1 MTDTSLWS
9 QDNHLFDLA
18 RTGQLRIPKGLSS
31 GTKRAID
38 RFLYPIIVVIFGIAW
53 PLTIV
58 GILIPFVLVALLSGI
73 DLDSL
78 ARSVQNFSPAW
89 LILVFG
95 PVYLIVWFWLWLFE
109 KRSLVTVGF
118 ERGQM
123 LQKYGRGLIIGLLLF
138 GATLAVLA
146 IFDAVSIENGA
157 RQALK
162 PGTIVSA
169 LLIFAGWMVQ
179 GGAEEVLS
187 RGFLLPIVGIRFGT
201 IIGIIVSSLIFAL
214 LHLLNPGISTLA
226 ILNLLLFSLFAALFA
241 LYDSG
246 LWGICAMHGM
256 WNWAQGNLFGLHVS
270 GMDSSSATIFDFAT
284 DGPDWLTGG
293 EFGPE
298 GGVAVTA
305 VYLVGISL
313 VFLAHRRRSTG

>member
-1 MTDTSLWS
+1 MSDNSLLS
-9 QDNHLFDLA
+9 PDNHLFELA
-18 RTGQLRIPKGLSS
+18 RSGQLRIPKGFSA
-31 GTKRAID
+31 GTKRIID
-38 RFLYPIIVVIFGIAW
+38 RVLYPIIVVIFGVAW
-53 PLTIV
+53 PLAIV
-58 GILIPFVLVALLSGI
+58 GILIPFILLALLSGP
-73 DLDSL
+73 DLDSM
-78 ARSVQNFSPAW
+78 ARSVQNISPAW
-89 LILVFG
+89 LIIVFG

-118 ERGQM
+118 ERGQV

-138 GATLAVLA
+138 SATLAVLA
-146 IFDAVSIENGA
+146 IFDVVSIEDGA
-157 RQALK
+157 RQAIK
-162 PGTIVSA
+162 PATIISA

-201 IIGIIVSSLIFAL
+201 IIGIVVSSLIFAL
-214 LHLLNPGISTLA
+214 LHLLNPGISMLA

-241 LYDSG
+241 LYEGG
-246 LWGICAMHGM
+246 LWGICAMHGI

-270 GMDSSSATIFDFAT
+270 GMDSSSTTIFDFAT

-305 VYLVGISL
+305 VYLVGIAL